1 MLLRPDGCRLH
12 VQIQGPHGAPPILR
26 LEGMGG
32 DLTGWRRTTPA
43 LARELRV
50 IAVDHRGNGLS
61 DEPPGPCTMSTF
73 VADALAVLDD
83 AGADRAHVVGQSFG
97 GMVALEIALTAP
109 DRLRSLIL
117 AGTHPGQAH
126 MVGRP
131 ASVPKG
137 EPWRTLYAP
146 GFPERH
152 PDQVAEDLRSSA
164 SQPPHPHGRRRQWE
178 AIQGWS
184 AFERL
189 GEIAAPT
196 LVLHGAED
204 QSIPVGN
211 AEVLASRIPRAELVI
226 LEGAGHVIDSERPEA
241 VSAAVLDFV
250 RRHP

>member
-1 MLLRPDGCRLH
+1 
-12 VQIQGPHGAPPILR
+12 
-26 LEGMGG
+26 MGG

-61 DEPPGPCTMSTF
+61 DEPPGPCTMATF

-83 AGADRAHVVGQSFG
+83 AGADRAHVVGLSFG
-97 GMVALEIALTAP
+97 GMVAQEMALTAP

-117 AGTHPGQAH
+117 AGTHAGQAH

-131 ASVPKG
+131 ATVPKG
-137 EPWRTLYAP
+137 EPWRAMYAP

-152 PDQVAEDLRSSA
+152 PEDVAEDLRTGA
-164 SQPPHPHGRRRQWE
+164 SRPPHPLGPRRQWE

-204 QSIPVGN
+204 QLIPVGN

-226 LEGAGHVIDSERPEA
+226 LEGTGHVIDGERPET

>member
-1 MLLRPDGCRLH
+1 M
-12 VQIQGPHGAPPILR
+12 GA
-26 LEGMGG
+26 

-61 DEPPGPCTMSTF
+61 DEPPGPCTMATF
-73 VADALAVLDD
+73 VGDALAVLDD
-83 AGADRAHVVGQSFG
+83 AGADRAHVIGLSFG
-97 GMVALEIALTAP
+97 GMVAQEIALTVP

-117 AGTHPGQAH
+117 AGTHAGHAH

-131 ASVPKG
+131 ATVPKG
-137 EPWRTLYAP
+137 EPWRARYAP

-152 PDQVAEDLRSSA
+152 PEHVAEDLRSDA
-164 SQPPHPHGRRRQWE
+164 SQPPHPLGSRRQWE

-204 QSIPVGN
+204 QLIPVGN
-211 AEVLASRIPRAELVI
+211 AEVLASRIPRAELLI
-226 LEGAGHVIDSERPEA
+226 LEGTGHVIDSERPEA